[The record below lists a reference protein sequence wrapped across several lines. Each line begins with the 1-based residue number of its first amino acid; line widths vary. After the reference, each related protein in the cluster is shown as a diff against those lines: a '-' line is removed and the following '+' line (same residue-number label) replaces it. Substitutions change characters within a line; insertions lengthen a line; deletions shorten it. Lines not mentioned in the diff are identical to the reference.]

1 LEHKAGE
8 VAHDRL
14 GLKMQVTEHLIRAP
28 AADQADNVGVDVGK
42 EKGHGTTSA
51 KGLGVDIG
59 RKEANAGTEGGNGE
73 SEGLCDVGRGN
84 GSVRRASAGLVVVGG
99 QRGRRG
105 RVVSAKVENTI
116 DGGDDRAGGG
126 VATPALADDFAAHPI
141 FLIGEGVEGEGGGKD
156 VGVGVTEEI
165 KTAEANKQLNVFE
178 GERCRVGGSAGVLT
192 RAHEEEESD
201 GNHVTYGEVVDG
213 PNGGGGGEDVEDNRD
228 RDGFDAVRGRIGAGI
243 APELA
248 FEAEVD
254 GADGVEAGV
263 WGPQSGEALAHRTE
277 GVLHCARANW
287 LAAGSCATVAVALGE
302 DLENEDWVWDVGKVF
317 IGAEGKTEGAP
328 AEPCFAVGSGA

>member
-1 LEHKAGE
+1 MK
-8 VAHDRL
+8 
-14 GLKMQVTEHLIRAP
+14 VTEHLIRAP

-51 KGLGVDIG
+51 KGLGVDIS

-73 SEGLCDVGRGN
+73 AEGLGDVGGGN
-84 GSVRRASAGLVVVGG
+84 GMVRGASARLAVVGG
-99 QRGRRG
+99 QRSGCG
-105 RVVSAKVENTI
+105 SIVSTKVEDTI
-116 DGGDDRAGGG
+116 DGGDDRAGVG
-126 VATPALADDFAAHPI
+126 VAAAAQANDFATHPI
-141 FLIGEGVEGEGGGKD
+141 LLIGEGVEGEGGGKE
-156 VGVGVTEEI
+156 VGVGVKEEI
-165 KTAEANKQLNVFE
+165 QTAKANKQLNVFE
-178 GERCRVGGSAGVLT
+178 GKRCSVGRGAGVLT

-201 GNHVTYGEVVDG
+201 SNHVTNGEVVDS
-213 PNGGGGGEDVEDNRD
+213 PDGGGSGEDVEDDRD
-228 RDGFDAVRGRIGAGI
+228 RDGLDAVGWGIGAGV
-243 APELA
+243 ATELA
-248 FEAEVD
+248 FEAKID
-254 GADGVEAGV
+254 GAYGVEARV

-287 LAAGSCATVAVALGE
+287 LAAGSGATVAVALGE